1 MFFIP
6 TKLLSGSTK
15 SRISPSPPV
24 GGASTTFSTLAVP
37 GWSVTSSRC
46 RRSGGRNGIR
56 SEITFS
62 SSTSTG
68 TSRKATS
75 RTWTSRGSCWNKET
89 SRWPGSTS
97 SPGSRRRSSWK
108 YAGKRVRDGP
118 VSADLHRSDP
128 LMGEEPGKEA
138 EACAF
143 QIRMPSEGRCK
154 LVVPSLASEEREA
167 AWAIWGLQAGFC
179 GGRRFRRPPPKAS
192 SEREAAEG
200 PRNERLARVDGEVRP
215 PGAVDEGVSDDPSV
229 SDQLRLELSRSR
241 GRVVEEFERPG
252 AKLRQT
258 ERLAQED
265 AVRSRMCNR
274 DDELPAGACCRL
286 GEIAFPV
293 CDKGERVVREHE
305 IECLVRPRGRD
316 ADVEKG
322 LDADGAVD
330 APHDLGAR
338 LVGEKGERVV
348 REHEIECLV
357 GPRGRDADVEKGLD
371 ADGAVDAPHDLGARL
386 VGDDDRHAGPAG
398 GGRKQVE
405 AGDPGHPVDG
415 PLERRCHL
423 QGLEPLLQK
432 LVDGPALV
440 GRPEIGRAHV

>member
-338 LVGEKGERVV
+338 LVG
-348 REHEIECLV
+348 
-357 GPRGRDADVEKGLD
+357 
-371 ADGAVDAPHDLGARL
+371 
-386 VGDDDRHAGPAG
+386 DDDRHAGPAG

-405 AGDPGHPVDG
+405 AGDPGHPGAG
-415 PLERRCHL
+415 PPERRCGL
-423 QGLEPLLQK
+423 QGARATSSDARRRPSARRPSRGRRRGASVARAGRRSRRRSRSAPLEGRGRSPEALL
-432 LVDGPALV
+432 
-440 GRPEIGRAHV
+440 I